1 MSEKILCPYCLSPL
15 EGQRKECPFCG
26 KSLENLNPPGTLPF
40 AYLLGSRYTI
50 GKVLQV
56 DGEGI
61 LYAAVENVS
70 GFRVNIKEYLPV
82 TLSSGRDENLIVHP
96 KPDSEVTVS
105 YTHLTL
111 PTIPWV

>member
-70 GFRVNIKEYLPV
+70 GFRVNIKE
-82 TLSSGRDENLIVHP
+82 
-96 KPDSEVTVS
+96 
-105 YTHLTL
+105 
-111 PTIPWV
+111 